1 MTESI
6 TNEMQQIKMMI
17 SQTFAKRESLKNEME
32 KWYEEHPGK
41 RFDNIK
47 ELIIVD
53 SKLSELDS
61 HYKRLW
67 DFHNAKSS

>member
-32 KWYEEHPGK
+32 RWYEENPGK
-41 RFDNIK
+41 RYKNIK

-67 DFHNAKSS
+67 DFHNAKSI

>member
-1 MTESI
+1 MNESI

-17 SQTFAKRESLKNEME
+17 SQTFAKRESLKSEME
-32 KWYEEHPGK
+32 TWYEENPGK